1 MAFTICAK
9 TGYKYGYIL
18 AIWVISDLCGIYDLT
33 NLLTGAVQIV
43 CGVFDYL
50 SYESRYR
57 GY

>member
-1 MAFTICAK
+1 M
-9 TGYKYGYIL
+9 L
-18 AIWVISDLCGIYDLT
+18 RLVISMVISWLFELCDLCGIYDLT